1 MSRLGKMPGWQRL
14 FVIGGMLA
22 CSISGS
28 LYLLGHE
35 FQIQRSTLGNHN
47 VLALHGVFAMIATL
61 ALGSVLPFHLKAG
74 LKSKRKWLSGL
85 SQLGFLAALLITG
98 ALLYY
103 GPAEVR
109 DVVVNAHWI
118 LGLLFFVIF
127 LAHSILRLEIGGIKK
142 QKKGGALGIPFS

>member
-1 MSRLGKMPGWQRL
+1 MSRLGKMPSWQRL

-35 FQIQRSTLGNHN
+35 FQIQRAALGNHK

-74 LKSKRKWLSGL
+74 LKSKQKWLSGL
-85 SQLGFLAALLITG
+85 SQLGFLAVLIITG

-103 GPAEVR
+103 GPAEMR
-109 DVVVNAHWI
+109 DTIVSAHWI
-118 LGLLFFVIF
+118 LGLVFFAIF
-127 LAHSILRLEIGGIKK
+127 LLHGAVRVKMPQVMNQAEINN
-142 QKKGGALGIPFS
+142 FN